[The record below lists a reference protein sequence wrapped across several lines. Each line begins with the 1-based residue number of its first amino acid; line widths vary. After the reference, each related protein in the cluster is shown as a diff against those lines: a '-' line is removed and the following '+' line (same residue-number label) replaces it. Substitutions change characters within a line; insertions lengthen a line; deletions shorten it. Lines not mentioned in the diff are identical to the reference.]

1 MRLARHEG
9 ERIDRERPVVF
20 RFGEKRIEGYAGD
33 TFGSALYAAGLRT
46 FSRSFKYH
54 RTRGLLCCTGHCP
67 NCMMTVDGVPNV
79 RVCVEPL
86 REGAHVTAQNVWGN
100 LDLDVLSAHR
110 QSGRAVHARRLL
122 LPDDD
127 PAAPCVAAV
136 REGSAKPRRARPRR
150 RAGRTLAPLRRGAPA
165 RARSRRRRVGCRS
178 GSCTRGGRRGTRS
191 GPGRRR
197 AATTRRPGRGRGAHA
212 GPRARDLGGRP
223 RPRGLRNRALPLP
236 GGAHHRRDRRARAA
250 DRVPGQR
257 SGRRDAAE
265 RGSAAD
271 PGLLGQAGG
280 PSGCPGR
287 RRART
292 RGRGR
297 AAGGG
302 SRAAAGRRPARDAGT
317 RARGPASARP
327 RASAAGRWRGDR
339 VRSRRRLGRAP
350 ARVLPA
356 RPGGRPRR
364 VRLLPRS
371 IRPHVASARRR
382 SGRNGHRRRSPADRR
397 PRRST
402 RDGENA
408 SCASART

>member
-110 QSGRAVHARRLL
+110 QGGRAVHARRLL

-178 GSCTRGGRRGTRS
+178 GSCARGGRRGTRAS
-191 GPGRRR
+191 SWSTKGRDNSETW
-197 AATTRRPGRGRGAHA
+197 A
-212 GPRARDLGGRP
+212 
-223 RPRGLRNRALPLP
+223 
-236 GGAHHRRDRRARAA
+236 
-250 DRVPGQR
+250 
-257 SGRRDAAE
+257 
-265 RGSAAD
+265 
-271 PGLLGQAGG
+271 
-280 PSGCPGR
+280 
-287 RRART
+287 
-292 RGRGR
+292 
-297 AAGGG
+297 G
-302 SRAAAGRRPARDAGT
+302 SRCSRRPARSG
-317 RARGPASARP
+317 S
-327 RASAAGRWRGDR
+327 
-339 VRSRRRLGRAP
+339 GRAASSPWTAEPCSTDTGRSASSSRP
-350 ARVLPA
+350 ARSSS
-356 RPGGRPRR
+356 
-364 VRLLPRS
+364 RS
-371 IRPHVASARRR
+371 CFRATIWSA
-382 SGRNGHRRRSPADRR
+382 
-397 PRRST
+397 
-402 RDGENA
+402 
-408 SCASART
+408 